1 MLESKQIKSI
11 NYKRPELLRSLASMY
26 ENIADMAIVI
36 DKSKTVQ
43 KRHILEALSENP
55 QKISAV
61 INDPKFFQALGNLG
75 TKNYLKRNTDF
86 KDFLEALKIFA
97 DGLSAEYIKFLT
109 PQDSNQVVAEL
120 QDFVKVF
127 DWLDNVIILA
137 NNQSHK
143 VAKGSKEQNEL
154 IQIEDEA
161 NKARNLIAKPIQAV
175 IKLIKKPLIELVR
188 FGFATGSTAEKEV
201 FGDLKTAK
209 SKTLKFLGLNQ
220 ADINQLK
227 RILNSPD
234 PDHIYDKSSRLV
246 KNLYDDFKQA
256 INESSYET
264 GLKVLNEGIEK
275 ISKRR
280 KTAYTKELANLITHH
295 RIFKGMTTAQY
306 LIEMSDDSNKKSLE
320 AIIKKFSELGVDFTV
335 FSRDHKT
342 VLHYLKPDHME
353 LAQFFKDGEFGLSFD
368 ELSMEGLTPIQYMN
382 RQRAFA

>member
-1 MLESKQIKSI
+1 MLESKQIKSA
-11 NYKRPELLRSLASMY
+11 NYKRPEVLRSLSYMY
-26 ENIADMAIVI
+26 EDIADMAIVI

-43 KRHILEALSENP
+43 RRHILEALSENP
-55 QKISAV
+55 QRISDV
-61 INDPKFFQALGNLG
+61 INNPKFFQALGNLG

-97 DGLSAEYIKFLT
+97 DGLSAEYIRFLT

-143 VAKGSKEQNEL
+143 VAEGSKEQNEL

-161 NKARNLIAKPIQAV
+161 NKARNLIAKPIQAI
-175 IKLIKKPLIELVR
+175 IKLIKKPLLELVR
-188 FGFATGSTAEKEV
+188 FGFATGSTAEKEAYA
-201 FGDLKTAK
+201 DLKTAK

-220 ADINQLK
+220 TDINQLK
-227 RILNSPD
+227 KILNSPD
-234 PDHIYDKSSRLV
+234 PEHIYDKSSRPV
-246 KNLYDDFKQA
+246 KILYDDFRHA
-256 INESSYET
+256 INESYET

-275 ISKRR
+275 FSRTR

-306 LIEMSDDSNKKSLE
+306 LIDMSNDSNRKSLE
-320 AIIKKFSELGVDFTV
+320 GIIKKFSELGVDFNV